1 MPALSARVPIT
12 ADHVVTLR
20 DVRAFEDLGVGE
32 LVLVFPETE
41 LAKLVATIESFDRE
55 VVGALRA

>member
-1 MPALSARVPIT
+1 
-12 ADHVVTLR
+12 VTLR

-41 LAKLVATIESFDRE
+41 PAKLVATIESFDRE